1 MKNDP
6 YGPFR
11 EPPLSNILQQ
21 IIADK
26 RVEVEQHKTATP
38 LAEVIAAA
46 RATEPPR
53 DFKGAL
59 TKPAPAG
66 IHLIAEIKR
75 KSPSAGIIREAFE
88 PARIAEVYQSAGA
101 SAISILTDEKY
112 FDGKLEYIA
121 QVRKASNLP
130 LLRKDFTIDA
140 YQIAQARAAG
150 ADAILLIAEVL
161 SPKEIA
167 EFANIAADFG
177 LSALIEAHNEKE
189 LQGVL
194 DAFATGTPTNV
205 IIGINNR
212 DLTIQKTDVAT
223 TARLSKM
230 LDASMTIVS
239 ESGIHARDDVVQVQQ
254 VGAKAIL
261 VGESILKVDDMA
273 GKIKELLG
281 M

>member
-1 MKNDP
+1 MN
-6 YGPFR
+6 
-11 EPPLSNILQQ
+11 NILKQ
-21 IIADK
+21 IVADK
-26 RVEVEQHKTATP
+26 RIEVERQKSQTP
-38 LAEVIAAA
+38 YADVVAAA
-46 RATEPPR
+46 QSAHPPR
-53 DFKGAL
+53 DIKAAL
-59 TKPAPAG
+59 TSPAPAG

-75 KSPSAGIIREAFE
+75 KSPSAGVIRESFD

-121 QVRKASNLP
+121 QVRSVVDLP

-167 EFANIAADFG
+167 EFASIAADFG

-194 DAFATGTPTNV
+194 DAFEAGFPTNA

-223 TARLSKM
+223 TARLAKM

-239 ESGIHARDDVVQVQQ
+239 ESGIHTRDDVVQVQQ
-254 VGAKAIL
+254 AGAKAIL
-261 VGESILKVDDMA
+261 VGESILRADDMSA
-273 GKIKELLG
+273 KITELLG
-281 M
+281 T